1 MMNKELIIKA
11 IQDPTV
17 VRLIYRALAEDPG
30 PLRRYSDETIPDSS
44 VYYAV
49 VVYLDQ
55 NGKLYNMAA
64 FEDISVY
71 LYFQGKALCSWINR
85 RDDCIEDD
93 TISLLLNGGGDKL
106 LCNMRIEAK
115 PVDGYETGPV
125 PDAGLSLMACLN
137 ASIPA
142 DATPE
147 LAEMTRLFRG
157 EPIIPMTELG
167 QAILALTDEEGE

>member
-1 MMNKELIIKA
+1 M
-11 IQDPTV
+11 D
-17 VRLIYRALAEDPG
+17 RG
-30 PLRRYSDETIPDSS
+30 
-44 VYYAV
+44 
-49 VVYLDQ
+49 
-55 NGKLYNMAA
+55 
-64 FEDISVY
+64 
-71 LYFQGKALCSWINR
+71 
-85 RDDCIEDD
+85 DDCIEDD
-93 TISLLLNGGGDKL
+93 TISLLLNGGGDNL
-106 LCNMRIEAK
+106 LCNMHIEAK

-137 ASIPA
+137 AGIPA